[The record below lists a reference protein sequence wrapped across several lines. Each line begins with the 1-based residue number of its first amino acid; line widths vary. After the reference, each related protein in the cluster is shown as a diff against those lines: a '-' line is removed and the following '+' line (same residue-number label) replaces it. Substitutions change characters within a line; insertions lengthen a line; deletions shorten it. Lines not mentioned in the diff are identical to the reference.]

1 MSILFESDDRHLTN
15 AGLFVR
21 GVAVLAVV
29 TAAAAAMIARSEGAF
44 TPTVEVTALLV
55 DVGDGLPKRSD
66 VKYRGV
72 LVGSVQE
79 VVPAADGQPN
89 KVRIHLV
96 PEHSAGIPATVTAR
110 VVPSNVF
117 AVPSIQLI
125 DNGPGTA
132 VTAGASIPEDHS
144 RASVQL
150 QTSLTALSRIVA
162 AVGRPG
168 SDPTVGIF
176 ETVERATRGRGED
189 ALAAAAQLERVVRAY
204 NAEAT
209 SGGELSLLTGLSEAV
224 HGLQQS
230 APDLLAALHDAI
242 GPLRSVAEQRL
253 RLTQLL
259 TGSIATTERVG
270 TAMTNR
276 TDTII
281 DLNSRMGPVLQ
292 ILAAGSG
299 NFVQM
304 TTSQTRIARVFARDF
319 WQADSQSGTA
329 KVIIELTP
337 HKQYTRTDC
346 PRYGEL
352 AGASCENGPAGG
364 PPVIGSTD
372 PPLNT
377 PEQRQRVAERLGL
390 PPESVG
396 LAELFGL
403 TQQPLADPGTPPVTD
418 PTASAPTSPASGGP
432 R

>member
-1 MSILFESDDRHLTN
+1 MSIVFESDDRHLSN

-21 GVAVLAVV
+21 GLAVLAALIT
-29 TAAAAAMIARSEGAF
+29 TAGAMIARSEGAF
-44 TPTVEVTALLV
+44 AETVEVTAMLV
-55 DVGDGLPKRSD
+55 DVGDGLPTRSD

-72 LVGSVQE
+72 LVGSVRE
-79 VVPAADGQPN
+79 VVPAAGGGPN
-89 KVRIHLV
+89 TVRIDLLPDHA
-96 PEHSAGIPATVTAR
+96 AGIPSTVTAR

-117 AVPSIQLI
+117 AVPSVQLI
-125 DNGPGTA
+125 DNGPGA
-132 VTAGASIPEDHS
+132 ALSDGASIPEDHS

-176 ETVERATRGRGED
+176 ETLERATRGRGQD
-189 ALAAAAQLERVVRAY
+189 ALTAAGQLERIVHAY

-209 SGGELSLLTGLSEAV
+209 SADEFSLLTGLSEAV

-230 APDLLAALHDAI
+230 APDLLAALHDAV
-242 GPLRSVAEQRL
+242 GPMRSVAEQRL

-259 TGSIATTERVG
+259 TGADATTETVG

-276 TDTII
+276 TDTLI
-281 DLNSRMGPVLQ
+281 DLNSRMGPVLRV
-292 ILAAGSG
+292 LAAGSP

-304 TTSQTRIARVFARDF
+304 TTSQTRVARVFAHDF
-319 WQADSQSGTA
+319 WNTDNQSGTA
-329 KVIIELTP
+329 KVIVELTP

-352 AGASCENGPAGG
+352 AGASCENGPAAG
-364 PPVIGSTD
+364 PPVIGALDGPVGT
-372 PPLNT
+372 T
-377 PEQRQRVAERLGL
+377 EQRQRLAERLGL

-403 TQQPLADPGTPPVTD
+403 SEHSPADPR
-418 PTASAPTSPASGGP
+418 TAGVPDTTSTSPSSPATGEP